1 MGDLSI
7 SPPSFR
13 PPEELW
19 KGPVARRGRG
29 WRGAFKLGR
38 DALLDVL
45 LADAARGGGHALAG
59 QEHREERPSS
69 V

>member
-1 MGDLSI
+1 
-7 SPPSFR
+7 
-13 PPEELW
+13 
-19 KGPVARRGRG
+19 
-29 WRGAFKLGR
+29 
-38 DALLDVL
+38 VL